1 MKLKLEDKI
10 EICKKFYS
18 GEKNKSE
25 LAKSFNVSHTAISK
39 ILNDEKFS
47 KSFKNLTNETIEK
60 EALSM
65 VAYLQ
70 SKKSFAQELI
80 DDILSSLKS
89 KISKAYLKDSILAIK
104 ALSEIFKDNENHEES
119 KEGIDV
125 QVIVKDCSKD
135 EESEEDDE

>member
-80 DDILSSLKS
+80 DEILSSLKS